1 MVLGNAEL
9 QLLAI
14 RVLATPQGAVS
25 DANSLA
31 VAAEHAYDDLTRV
44 AAPLIGQVGVVAIT
58 GRALHLAQRD
68 YPWLRRGS
76 EPADADG
83 SFENLISCLKQQ
95 EPAVALSAA
104 AAVFATFL
112 GLLVSFIGEP
122 LTSGLLRKAWPD
134 AFSDAETEGSK
145 T

>member
-1 MVLGNAEL
+1 MKVLGTAEL
-9 QLLAI
+9 KLLAL

-25 DANSLA
+25 DANAVA

-44 AAPLIGQVGVVAIT
+44 SVPLIGQVGVAAIT
-58 GRALHLAQRD
+58 GRALHLVARD

-76 EPADADG
+76 EPADAEG
-83 SFENLISCLKQQ
+83 SFANLISCLKQQ
-95 EPAVALSAA
+95 EPTVALNAA
-104 AAVFATFL
+104 AAVFAAFL

-134 AFSDAETEGSK
+134 AFSDAEI
-145 T
+145 